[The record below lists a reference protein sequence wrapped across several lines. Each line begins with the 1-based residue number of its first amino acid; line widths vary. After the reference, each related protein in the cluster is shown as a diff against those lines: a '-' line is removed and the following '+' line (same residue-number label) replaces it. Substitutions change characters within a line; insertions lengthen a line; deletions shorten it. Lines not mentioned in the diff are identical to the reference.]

1 MSSYLRLAGTA
12 RLADGARL
20 EWTVADGG
28 RGRRW
33 RAVATIDGH
42 ITHALLLEVALD
54 RSVSR
59 LELTT
64 PGGLLT
70 LHPDTNGATLH
81 GNAVTTDGVR
91 HLSYAW
97 GPNHAVA
104 VAGRPI
110 ADAVTAHRLAATV
123 GVGESRAIR
132 ALVIARPAALFDEA
146 ETPIEP
152 NGRCVIDCHFQ
163 EKAARAA
170 CGCSDNRG
178 IQQSPSGAGAPPF
191 GYRADRQDF
200 RLVGS
205 DPP

>member
-70 LHPDTNGATLH
+70 LHPDTDGATLH

-97 GPNHAVA
+97 GPDHAVA

-132 ALVIARPAALFDEA
+132 ALVVAPDLGLT
-146 ETPIEP
+146 ETSVTYTRVTDGSWRLADA
-152 NGRCVIDCHFQ
+152 GRERTLAVDP
-163 EKAARAA
+163 
-170 CGCSDNRG
+170 RG
-178 IQQSPSGAGAPPF
+178 IPSAF
-191 GYRADRQDF
+191 AD
-200 RLVGS
+200 GS
-205 DPP
+205 EWPLELDET

>member
-12 RLADGARL
+12 RLADGARF

-70 LHPDTNGATLH
+70 LHPDTDGATLH

-97 GPNHAVA
+97 GPDHAVA
-104 VAGRPI
+104 VAGRPV

-123 GVGESRAIR
+123 GVGDSRAIQT
-132 ALVIARPAALFDEA
+132 LVVAPDLGLT
-146 ETPIEP
+146 ETSVTYTRVTDGSWRLADA
-152 NGRCVIDCHFQ
+152 GRERTLAVDP
-163 EKAARAA
+163 
-170 CGCSDNRG
+170 RG
-178 IQQSPSGAGAPPF
+178 IPSAF
-191 GYRADRQDF
+191 AD
-200 RLVGS
+200 GS
-205 DPP
+205 EWPLELDET